1 VHGGLCIVV
10 RTMAM
15 RECLSSAARY
25 QARVSADAILEKPI
39 GSKTLPPVSTPTPS
53 LHKKREAACHNTA
66 SHTTQSGLHTG
77 HGAHVGDA
85 HARGRR

>member
-1 VHGGLCIVV
+1 MGATYRYWEYYVGTCMVV

-53 LHKKREAACHNTA
+53 LNKE
-66 SHTTQSGLHTG
+66 
-77 HGAHVGDA
+77 V
-85 HARGRR
+85 RRR